1 VPAEQKKSKIGSVR
15 TVGLAN
21 QKLFQKKERHKCP
34 VLTGL
39 GHHHDEGSMS
49 PMDYENPG
57 YGSRNLNRAK
67 SKKIV
72 VPGSKEV
79 RKTAI
84 STLVENST
92 QLNSTQLNSA
102 EKLERSPFSSFFALC
117 IVKKTAPSTDVPSAR
132 ASAQSC
138 ASRDCLA
145 HDVKTCRCT
154 NPCNSTCL
162 QELRAKR
169 MRLIRMTRAIR
180 KAYKDGSLARLCETA
195 KEKWV
200 SAPPL
205 HP

>member
-1 VPAEQKKSKIGSVR
+1 MPAEQKKSKIGSVR

-92 QLNSTQLNSA
+92 QLNSIQLKNLS
-102 EKLERSPFSSFFALC
+102 
-117 IVKKTAPSTDVPSAR
+117 VP
-132 ASAQSC
+132 
-138 ASRDCLA
+138 
-145 HDVKTCRCT
+145 HF
-154 NPCNSTCL
+154 
-162 QELRAKR
+162 
-169 MRLIRMTRAIR
+169 
-180 KAYKDGSLARLCETA
+180 
-195 KEKWV
+195 
-200 SAPPL
+200 PL
-205 HP
+205 FCSVHC